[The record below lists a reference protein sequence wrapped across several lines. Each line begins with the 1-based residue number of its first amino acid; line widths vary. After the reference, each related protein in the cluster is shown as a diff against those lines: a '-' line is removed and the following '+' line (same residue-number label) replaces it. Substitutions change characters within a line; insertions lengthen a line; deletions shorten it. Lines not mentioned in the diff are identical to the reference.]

1 MDINQSNG
9 IPSVQPEER
18 LTKRQRRELRKQERM
33 QQNEKSGSRK
43 KTLALVWWAIAIL
56 VVVALIWWAIASGSA
71 GEPKTNGLDAMK
83 KDTHNAFVGSP
94 NASVVIREFSDFQCP
109 ACKAAQPV
117 ITDIIQSY
125 GERIRFEYNH
135 YPLVSIHKNALF
147 AAEAAECA
155 NDQQQFWKLH
165 DKFFDAQDEWKE
177 LDKKDAMAKF
187 KAYAKDFGLNS
198 ETFDA
203 CVDSEEKR
211 ETVQQDINQGNAAD
225 VAATPTFFIND
236 EKIEGVPGIQAF
248 KSAIDSAL
256 EKARTAET
264 NGNTNP

>member
-1 MDINQSNG
+1 MDTNQSNET
-9 IPSVQPEER
+9 PSVQPEER
-18 LTKRQRRELRKQERM
+18 LTKRQRRELRKQERLR
-33 QQNEKSGSRK
+33 QGQSGGKKSLVIVWWG
-43 KTLALVWWAIAIL
+43 LALVVVVALVWWAIA
-56 VVVALIWWAIASGSA
+56 AGSSGGEKAS
-71 GEPKTNGLDAMK
+71 GLDAMK
-83 KDTHNAFVGSP
+83 QDTHNAFVGSP
-94 NASVVIREFSDFQCP
+94 TASVVIREFSDFQCP

-117 ITDIIQSY
+117 ITDIIQTY

-187 KAYAKDFGLNS
+187 KGYAKDFGLNTG
-198 ETFDA
+198 TFDV
-203 CVDSEEKR
+203 CVDAEAKR
-211 ETVQQDINQGNAAD
+211 DTVQQDINQGNAAD

-256 EKARTAET
+256 EKAGTAET
-264 NGNTNP
+264 NGNTNS